1 MKKEKAKGKTKHKK
15 KEAFKVSPL
24 PVPSIQSVSGDS
36 SDGMSVG
43 SIALKGYTV
52 SAEDKAV
59 RIYDD
64 MQKHSE
70 IDEFFVLN
78 ADGKPCGIVT
88 RNQIMSVFGGM
99 YGYNLHLRSKAS
111 DIMEEHF
118 LSVDLSTSITDT
130 AQLAMNR
137 EHSQVYEAVAVT
149 ENGRYAGQVT
159 VRDLLLSFIEIKVN
173 AASDVNPLTRLPGN
187 RAIQE
192 RIHRLVSVSGHEG
205 INCSGTADADSEW
218 SIIYIDLD
226 NFKAFNDAY
235 GFTIGDKILL
245 SAADSM
251 KVSFP
256 DSTFI
261 GHIGGDDFT
270 IIAPFSDPEEVRRCC
285 KAMCSAFRE
294 RILPLYTEEDR
305 SRGYI
310 ISHDRLG
317 FVRQFSII
325 TMSIAVMTGQHFS
338 CMSMDDFSGRI
349 AAAKKKAKQQ
359 DGDAVVFASEP

>member
-1 MKKEKAKGKTKHKK
+1 MSPP
-15 KEAFKVSPL
+15 VSSPIL
-24 PVPSIQSVSGDS
+24 SGDP

-43 SIALKGYTV
+43 SIAVNGHTV
-52 SAEDKAV
+52 DAEEKAV

-64 MQKHSE
+64 MQKHSDV
-70 IDEFFVLN
+70 DEFFVLN
-78 ADGKPCGIVT
+78 ADKKPCGIVT

-111 DIMEEHF
+111 DIMEKHF
-118 LSVDLSTSITDT
+118 LSVDFSTSITDT

-137 EHSQVYEAVAVT
+137 EHSQVYEAAAVT
-149 ENGRYAGQVT
+149 KNGRYIGQVT
-159 VRDLLLSFIEIKVN
+159 VRDLLLAFIEIKVN

-192 RIHRLVSVSGHEG
+192 RIRRLITAPGH
-205 INCSGTADADSEW
+205 NAVNSSKAADAASDW

-235 GFTIGDKILL
+235 GFTIGDKVLL

-256 DSTFI
+256 ESTFI

-270 IIAPFSDPEEVRRCC
+270 IIAPFSDPEEVRGCC
-285 KAMCSAFRE
+285 KAMCDAIRE

-317 FVRQFSII
+317 FIRQFSII
-325 TMSIAVMTGQHFS
+325 TMSIAVMTAQHLS
-338 CMSMDDFSGRI
+338 SMNMDDFSGRI

-359 DGDAVVFASEP
+359 DGDAIIFAAETES